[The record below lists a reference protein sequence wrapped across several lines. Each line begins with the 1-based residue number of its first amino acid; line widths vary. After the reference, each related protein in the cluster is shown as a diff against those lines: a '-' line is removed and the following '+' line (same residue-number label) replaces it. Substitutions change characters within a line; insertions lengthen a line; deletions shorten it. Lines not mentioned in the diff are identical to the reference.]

1 MPENIRDL
9 SLGEVLTIPIELTV
23 VGLST
28 DIGFRRYDTVRL
40 ENEDLGIDIYLQDSA
55 YDQLVQEVIKIEK
68 RLAEEYDNGMDPDC
82 SR

>member
-28 DIGFRRYDTVRL
+28 DVGFRKYDTVRL

-55 YDQLVQEVIKIEK
+55 YEQLVQEVKNIGEW
-68 RLAEEYDNGMDPDC
+68 LAEEYDNRMDQDR

>member
-9 SLGEVLTIPIELTV
+9 SLGEILTIPIELTV

-28 DIGFRRYDTVRL
+28 DVGFRKYDTVRL

-55 YDQLVQEVIKIEK
+55 YEQLVQEVINIEK
-68 RLAEEYDNGMDPDC
+68 RLAEEYDNGLDPDC

>member
-9 SLGEVLTIPIELTV
+9 SLGEILTIPIELTV

-28 DIGFRRYDTVRL
+28 DVGFRKYDTVRL

-55 YDQLVQEVIKIEK
+55 YEQLVQEVINIEK
-68 RLAEEYDNGMDPDC
+68 GLAEEYDNGMDPDC

>member
-9 SLGEVLTIPIELTV
+9 SLGEILTIPIELTV

-55 YDQLVQEVIKIEK
+55 YDQLVQEVKDLEK
-68 RLAEEYDNGMDPDC
+68 RTVTRNND
-82 SR
+82 

>member
-9 SLGEVLTIPIELTV
+9 SLGEVITIPIELTV

-40 ENEDLGIDIYLQDSA
+40 ENEDLGTDIYLQDSA
-55 YDQLVQEVIKIEK
+55 YDQLVQEVINIEK

>member
-9 SLGEVLTIPIELTV
+9 SLGEVITVPIELTV
-23 VGLST
+23 TSLRT
-28 DIGFRRYDTVRL
+28 DVGFRKYDTVRL

-55 YDQLVQEVIKIEK
+55 YDQLVQEVINIEK
-68 RLAEEYDNGMDPDC
+68 RLADEYDNGMDPDC